1 MTPKVSRRDLEREN
15 AALRADLKELDGR
28 LRVVLGGLVYMMHLQ
43 GRTVID
49 VTVPEWVWGQDIS
62 VGSAFD
68 EATGAVVVTR
78 DRYLKEPGEEG

>member
-1 MTPKVSRRDLEREN
+1 MTPKVSRRELEREN
-15 AALRADLKELDGR
+15 AALRAELQEVPGR
-28 LRVVLGGLVYMMHLQ
+28 MKVLIGAVIYLMHQQ

-78 DRYLKEPGEEG
+78 DGYLKEPGEEG

>member
-1 MTPKVSRRDLEREN
+1 MHPKVSRRDLEREN

-28 LRVVLGGLVYMMHLQ
+28 LRVVLGGLVFMMHQQ

-49 VTVPEWVWGQDIS
+49 VTVPGWVWGQDIS

-78 DRYLKEPGEEG
+78 NGYLKEPGEEG